1 VIVVGIVARIVV
13 IVLLAGLPG
22 TGIVTAGTR
31 PAGTEIAGATMIRI
45 GVLGHRD
52 SHESRARHDE
62 AECGQGQAAI
72 AEKERSSIAMLHVA
86 LLAGCGPRQT
96 ALQRERAGG
105 RVIPGRLKKASALAG
120 PLA

>member
-96 ALQRERAGG
+96 ACKENEPAAGLF
-105 RVIPGRLKKASALAG
+105 PAG
-120 PLA
+120 